1 MRVEAL
7 FASTQALL
15 KIQKKSNID
24 FGIFFFLIG
33 IFQVKM
39 FEGCIYYGVSAG
51 AYSMLL
57 KEVPTAFS
65 AVIQHRQVSWCTWA
79 RFCLGQS
86 RLEDVALMHSA
97 GKLAFSPWVR
107 LELAPPKEA
116 TTTPS
121 QNNTKTSPPLIH
133 IMIRA

>member
-15 KIQKKSNID
+15 KIQKKSNIY
-24 FGIFFFLIG
+24 FGIVFFFLIG

-57 KEVPTAFS
+57 KEVLTAFG
-65 AVIQHRQVSWCTWA
+65 AVIQYH
-79 RFCLGQS
+79 
-86 RLEDVALMHSA
+86 
-97 GKLAFSPWVR
+97 
-107 LELAPPKEA
+107 
-116 TTTPS
+116 
-121 QNNTKTSPPLIH
+121 
-133 IMIRA
+133 

>member
-1 MRVEAL
+1 
-7 FASTQALL
+7 
-15 KIQKKSNID
+15 
-24 FGIFFFLIG
+24 
-33 IFQVKM
+33 M

-57 KEVPTAFS
+57 KEVPTAFG

-86 RLEDVALMHSA
+86 RLEAMTLMHSA
-97 GKLAFSPWVR
+97 GKLVFSPWVR

-116 TTTPS
+116 ATTPS
-121 QNNTKTSPPLIH
+121 QNNTKTSPPPIH
-133 IMIRA
+133 TMICA